1 MFSYE
6 ERDYLQEQTIAEI
19 VKNALH
25 IYRKYFGKFFLSYFL
40 LMLPA
45 TGLGFLGLIVFNDS
59 FSLGTS
65 IYFAV
70 GFVGSSVASLVV
82 TIVVSDICLGE
93 LPSIKRAWKHI
104 SVRLV
109 GKLLVT
115 NLLFYSLFFVV
126 ILPGLFFIGLLF
138 QSQLPSWVYGV
149 YAVLVILLFFALI
162 SWFLFVPAIV
172 VLENR
177 WGFRAMKRSV
187 TLGYGYHVRNFVIVC
202 MMFGLVTLVPF
213 ILYIISLLIDS
224 EVWGPLL
231 GIGLYYVIG
240 FLIQPLGL
248 IYILLIYYD
257 IRVRK
262 EGYDSSALTEDLR
275 H

>member
-1 MFSYE
+1 MFSHE

-19 VKNALH
+19 VKNALT
-25 IYRKYFGKFFLSYFL
+25 IYRKYFKKFFLSYFL

-45 TGLGFLGLIVFNDS
+45 TGLGFLGFIVFNDS
-59 FSLGTS
+59 IFLGLS
-65 IYFAV
+65 IYWGV
-70 GFVGSSVASLVV
+70 GFVASSVASLIV

-115 NLLFYSLFFVV
+115 HLLFYVIFFVV
-126 ILPGLFFIGLLF
+126 IVSAFLLILWLD
-138 QSQLPSWVYGV
+138 SAALPSWSYFVYLPLML
-149 YAVLVILLFFALI
+149 LVFLALI
-162 SWFLFVPAIV
+162 SWFLFVPTIV

-187 TLGYGYHVRNFVIVC
+187 TLGYGYHIRNFIILC
-202 MMFGLVTLVPF
+202 MMFVLVTLLPF
-213 ILYIISLLIDS
+213 ILYVISFS
-224 EVWGPLL
+224 TGSGTWGTLL
-231 GIGLYYVIG
+231 GVFLYYVIG

-248 IYILLIYYD
+248 IYTVLLYYD
-257 IRVRK
+257 MRVRK
-262 EGYDSSALTEDLR
+262 EGYDSSALAEDLR